1 MRKAPALERI
11 WTVMDLLRWGT
22 DYFAAKDIDSPR
34 LTMELMLSSVLQC
47 TRLQLY
53 TNFEQPLTKDELAA
67 LRHMI
72 ERRVK
77 REPLQYIL
85 GKADFYGLAFDVT
98 PDVLIPRPETEIL
111 VERAVRF
118 LKTFDAPVNALDIG
132 TGTGCIPIACLKYH
146 PGTQWTAIDKS
157 HAALD
162 VASRNAEHHGALDHI
177 HFLHLDFFENLS
189 LVTRH
194 SSLNSSLVTRHFS
207 LISMNPPYIPSSE
220 VPTLQAEVRDFEPH
234 MALTDDGDG
243 TAFYVRLAD
252 VGKELL
258 APHGRIFMEVAQG
271 QSEEV
276 QEIFTSRGYETSVIL
291 DLASIPRIVTANLFS

>member
-1 MRKAPALERI
+1 MRKAPELERI

-22 DYFAAKDIDSPR
+22 DYFTAKDIDSPR
-34 LTMELMLSSVLQC
+34 LTMELMVGSVLQC

-53 TNFEQPLTKDELAA
+53 TNFEQPLTKDELTA

-85 GKADFYGLAFDVT
+85 GHADFYGLSFEVT

-118 LKTFDAPVNALDIG
+118 LKTFDAPVHALDIG

-146 PGTQWTAIDKS
+146 PGTQWTALEKS
-157 HAALD
+157 QAALA
-162 VASRNAEHHGALDHI
+162 VAQRNADRYGALSNIEFI
-177 HFLHLDFFENLS
+177 HKDFLHD
-189 LVTRH
+189 
-194 SSLNSSLVTRHFS
+194 SSLVTRRFS
-207 LISMNPPYIPSSE
+207 LICMNPPYIPSSE

-243 TAFYVRLAD
+243 TAFFVRLAETCR
-252 VGKELL
+252 ELL
-258 APHGRIFMEVAQG
+258 EPTGRCFMEVAQG
-271 QSEEV
+271 QSEVV
-276 QEIFTSRGYETSVIL
+276 QEIFIAHGYETSVIL